1 QIDLRRLGRS
11 VAALDLDD
19 DLLRGDTANDRRVET
34 GDVVFVPLHGR
45 RVQVTG
51 AVLRP
56 AIYEL
61 KEGETLVDLVRA
73 AGGFRANALTERVA
87 IHRIL
92 PAGQR
97 KPGPLPRAALDV
109 ALTVAPSEEH
119 ATSGQIGQDPKAEGS
134 PGDI

>member
-1 QIDLRRLGRS
+1 M
-11 VAALDLDD
+11 
-19 DLLRGDTANDRRVET
+19 
-34 GDVVFVPLHGR
+34 
-45 RVQVTG
+45 
-51 AVLRP
+51 
-56 AIYEL
+56 

-109 ALTVAPSEEH
+109 ALTVAPSEGH
-119 ATSGQIGQDPKAEGS
+119 ATSGQIGQDPK
-134 PGDI
+134 PGAPGGPGGPAGDLVVPALPLENGDSVVWDPIGPPTSGPFVALAGMGKKPGPPPGQQGMA